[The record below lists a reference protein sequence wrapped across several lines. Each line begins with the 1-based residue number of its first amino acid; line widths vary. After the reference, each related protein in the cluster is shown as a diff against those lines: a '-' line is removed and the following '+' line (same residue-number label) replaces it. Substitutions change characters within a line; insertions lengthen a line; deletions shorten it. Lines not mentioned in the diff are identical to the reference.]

1 MSTSTIL
8 DAGIHY
14 NVPASVYHSDPC
26 LTPSLSSGAARTI
39 LEKSLA
45 AAHREHARLGGKRK
59 ATTEA
64 MSTGSIVHSL
74 LADNPQDFEVGVFD
88 NFRSKAAQ
96 SWRDLVIA
104 AGKNAVLECDL
115 DEARK
120 IAASVRANVCNG
132 GITND
137 PFAAHGKSEVTVI
150 WKEGEAYCRALLDR
164 LVIDPNGYA
173 DIWDWK
179 CTNDV
184 TDRSILR
191 SVVKYGYHIQEAF
204 YRRGL
209 SVALPSHAGRI
220 SWTFVFVLD
229 VEPYTV
235 RRVCLTPE
243 FLSAGKSE
251 VNRAIAIWRNAL
263 ATNEWP
269 DGSHDTLMLDAPGYL
284 LSDDEITASEAA

>member
-1 MSTSTIL
+1 MSTQSFL

-88 NFRSKAAQ
+88 NFRSNAAK
-96 SWRDLVIA
+96 SWSDLVIA
-104 AGKNAVLECDL
+104 AGRNAVLECDL

-137 PFAAHGKSEVTVI
+137 PFAPHGKSEVTVI
-150 WKEGEAYCRALLDR
+150 WKEGDAYCRARIDR
-164 LVIDPNGYA
+164 LIVDEFGNA
-173 DIWDWK
+173 DVWDWK
-179 CTNDV
+179 CTNDI

-204 YRRGL
+204 YRRGI
-209 SVALPSHAGRI
+209 SAVMPSARI
-220 SWTFVFVLD
+220 SWTFAFVLN

-235 RRVCLTPE
+235 RRVCLSPE
-243 FLSAGKSE
+243 FLGAGKADVSTAI
-251 VNRAIAIWRNAL
+251 NLWRRAL
-263 ATNEWP
+263 ETNEWP
-269 DGSHDTLMLDAPGYL
+269 DGSAETLTLHAPAYL
-284 LSDDEITASEAA
+284 LHDDEITASE